1 MTDLGRHL
9 SDHTTSVRRVRSG
22 WDRLDAAWSDS
33 AAARYERHHA
43 RTVLDEAAQF
53 GRALDALAQAV
64 TAIERDL
71 L

>member
-9 SDHTTSVRRVRSG
+9 ADHSLSVRRVRAG
-22 WDRLDAAWSDS
+22 WDRLDATWSDS

-43 RTVLDEAAQF
+43 STLLDEAAQF
-53 GRALDALAQAV
+53 GRALDALATAV
-64 TAIERDL
+64 QAIERDL